1 MIINLQC
8 LNLSTSAHLLFSA
21 HFSAAP
27 RLAVIKKT
35 FWLFN
40 RNEQIWSATNNSQTR
55 DLKGD
60 FLLLLEPLIK
70 SHYSPG
76 QNPSLLQFFGT
87 WSSPFIVF
95 YLIFRRLEI
104 RPNWKRIFH
113 GHLTSSSRY
122 SELWPGPKLEILKL
136 RPRIYISFT
145 FWQTIEH
152 RKSPIKYSNDMVFF
166 IPRGLG
172 ILWASPA

>member
-70 SHYSPG
+70 SHVSPG

-136 RPRIYISFT
+136 RLEWIYLIYILT
-145 FWQTIEH
+145 
-152 RKSPIKYSNDMVFF
+152 NN
-166 IPRGLG
+166 
-172 ILWASPA
+172 WASPNPQLSILMIRA